1 MAAQR
6 QPIYALTQV
15 KISINLYYLS
25 PFFYQKIMFDSLTE
39 KLNSVFKKLR
49 GHGKLTEQNITD
61 ALKEVRLALLEADV
75 NFKVVK
81 DFIDRVR
88 VRAVGQE
95 VLGSLTPG
103 QQVVKIV
110 HEELVS
116 LMGGSNTGLNLSYKP
131 PIPVMLVGL
140 QGSGKTTT
148 AAKLGKFL
156 KDKGRKPYLVP
167 ADVRRPAAIEQLK
180 TLGEQLS
187 IPVYPSDSQESPVTI
202 CRKAIQWA
210 DGESGD
216 VVLID
221 TAGRLHI
228 DEDLM
233 KELEQIKREVTPREI
248 LLVADAMT
256 GQDAVQVAKKFNET
270 LDLQGVILTK
280 LDGDARGGA
289 ALSIKAVTG
298 KPIKFIGV
306 GEKLDALE
314 LFHPDRMASR
324 ILGMG
329 DVLSL
334 IEKAQETIDEKKA
347 QELQKKLL
355 KDSFTLEDFGEQL
368 KQIKKMGSIDQILS
382 MIPGM
387 GKLNLPK
394 DFQASEKELGRVE
407 AIINSMTRE
416 ERRHPDILNGSRR
429 LRIAK
434 GSGTTVQDVNQLLKQ
449 YLQTKKMLRT
459 FRKGGMK
466 GLPRGLFS

>member
-1 MAAQR
+1 
-6 QPIYALTQV
+6 
-15 KISINLYYLS
+15 
-25 PFFYQKIMFDSLTE
+25 MFDSLTD
-39 KLNSVFKKLR
+39 KLSSVFKKLR
-49 GHGKLTEQNITD
+49 GHGKLTEQNISE

-81 DFIDRVR
+81 DFIERTR
-88 VRAVGQE
+88 TRAVGQE
-95 VLGSLTPG
+95 VLGSLTPA

-110 HEELVS
+110 HEELIS
-116 LMGGSNTGLNLSYKP
+116 LMGGSSSGLNLSYKP
-131 PIPVMLVGL
+131 PIPIMLVGL

-156 KDKGRKPYLVP
+156 KDKGRKVHLVP

-180 TLGEQLS
+180 KLGEQLA
-187 IPVYPSDSQESPVTI
+187 IPVYPTDSQESPVKI
-202 CRKAIQWA
+202 CRRALQWA
-210 DGESGD
+210 DEESGD
-216 VVLID
+216 VLLID

-228 DEDLM
+228 DEALM
-233 KELEQIKREVTPREI
+233 KELEEIKKEVTPREI

-256 GQDAVQVAKKFNET
+256 GQDAVTVAKRFNES
-270 LDLQGVILTK
+270 LDIHGVVLTK

-298 KPIKFIGV
+298 KPIKFIGI
-306 GEKLDALE
+306 GEKLEALE

-334 IEKAQETIDEKKA
+334 IEKAQEAIDEKKA

-355 KDSFTLEDFGEQL
+355 KDSFTLEDFREQL
-368 KQIKKMGSIDQILS
+368 QQIKKMGSIEQILA

-387 GKLNLPK
+387 GRLKVPK
-394 DFQASEKELGRVE
+394 DLQGSEKELVKVE
-407 AIINSMTRE
+407 AIINSMTRQ
-416 ERRHPDILNGSRR
+416 ERHHPEILNGSRR

-466 GLPRGLFS
+466 GLPRGLFP